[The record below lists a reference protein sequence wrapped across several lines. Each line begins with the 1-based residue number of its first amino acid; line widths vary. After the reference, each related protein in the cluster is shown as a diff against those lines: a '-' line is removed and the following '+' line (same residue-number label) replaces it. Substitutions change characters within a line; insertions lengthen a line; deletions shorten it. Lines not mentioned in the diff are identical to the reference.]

1 MAGDDTSMVETIETR
16 ESVATTQTA
25 AMPDGAA
32 PVTVAA
38 LQEQLRQLEATNAA
52 MRSILL
58 IVAEGRTSWEAST
71 GIETCR
77 FCSLKRGGEYGYRS
91 HHDETC
97 IVTRARLLGF

>member
-1 MAGDDTSMVETIETR
+1 MASDNQQGVDTLEPIA
-16 ESVATTQTA
+16 ATDSA
-25 AMPDGAA
+25 A
-32 PVTVAA
+32 TVSIAA